1 MGVHNFIIFYLL
13 SSCSVSTCSIFC
25 FVKTLNDYLLLLY
38 ILSFRFPS
46 AEPTADLPH
55 SVVTVFLSYCIS
67 VPFLLPSFIFSLHKF
82 LISFYCTFLL
92 PFFSSPLFYFSLSLS
107 FYLSLDSLFF
117 YFSFPV
123 LSFLPFLIFSFLP
136 LYLSSPL
143 NFNQNWYKVRWEC
156 KVYYLHALSHNLLIN
171 TNY

>member
-67 VPFLLPSFIFSLHKF
+67 VPFLLPSFILSLHIF
-82 LISFYCTFLL
+82 LISFYFSSTFLLFSIILLLSIPFLL
-92 PFFSSPLFYFSLSLS
+92 PFVGFSFLLLLLSCTFLSTFLNILLTSSLS
-107 FYLSLDSLFF
+107 F
-117 YFSFPV
+117 FS
-123 LSFLPFLIFSFLP
+123 S
-136 LYLSSPL
+136 
-143 NFNQNWYKVRWEC
+143 
-156 KVYYLHALSHNLLIN
+156 
-171 TNY
+171 